1 MDRRKV
7 LCYPFQGC
15 SERGVGGAWEFSLK
29 ATQKTK
35 WKKIVLKIG
44 NMPVSIAGGWIDG
57 RERGR
62 EGERL
67 IALKWPALNSWHRRG
82 FTALWQRKNN
92 KKPIFLPLKG
102 YKMLKSQMTST
113 FLCPTPNPIH
123 TPAGGHNEVLKFWPA

>member
-1 MDRRKV
+1 MLSFSGV
-7 LCYPFQGC
+7 LRVTSRAGWGEAC
-15 SERGVGGAWEFSLK
+15 EFSLK

-35 WKKIVLKIG
+35 WKKNVLKMG

-57 RERGR
+57 RERWR

-67 IALKWPALNSWHRRG
+67 IAVKWPALNFWHRRG

-102 YKMLKSQMTST
+102 YKMIKSQMTST
-113 FLCPTPNPIH
+113 FLYPPTPY
-123 TPAGGHNEVLKFWPA
+123 TYLLEATMRC

>member
-1 MDRRKV
+1 MLSFSGV
-7 LCYPFQGC
+7 LRAGC
-15 SERGVGGAWEFSLK
+15 GGGWEFSLK

-35 WKKIVLKIG
+35 WKKKIVLKIG

-113 FLCPTPNPIH
+113 FLCPTP
-123 TPAGGHNEVLKFWPA
+123 TPYTHLLEVTMRC